1 MLDEGRRLAT
11 DTLVELMTSLEGIL
25 HPSLLKQLLRRIGY
39 GLGVKLSPGKKP
51 LHGTSPSSAF
61 LDSLIRITASWDWK
75 WSVDQTDED
84 RLALKIH
91 SCPLTEVACGT
102 HHVCHVM
109 SGFLGGLASAQAGC
123 ATVLVRRGEGVPPR
137 NCHAVL
143 HIGKAA
149 PRSTSDHVTYPEP
162 QDLIGPAMSRSK
174 SEKVLSGLSSRE
186 REILGM
192 VGQALSHQ
200 EIAKSLG
207 LSVRTVEGHTARIR
221 DKLGVHGRKE
231 FVRLALSL
239 GLSAP

>member
-1 MLDEGRRLAT
+1 LDEGRLLAT
-11 DTLVELMTSLEGIL
+11 DILVELMTTLEGIL

-39 GLGVKLSPGKKP
+39 GLGVKFSQGKKP
-51 LHGTSPSSAF
+51 LHGISPSSAF
-61 LDSLIRITASWDWK
+61 LDSLKRTTASWDWS

-84 RLALKIH
+84 RLTFKIH
-91 SCPLTEVACGT
+91 SCPLTEISCGT
-102 HHVCHVM
+102 HQVCHVM

-123 ATVLVRRGEGVPPR
+123 ATVFVRRGEGAPPR
-137 NCHAVL
+137 NCQAVL

-149 PRSTSDHVTYPEP
+149 PRSTSDHVTYPET
-162 QDLIGPAMSRSK
+162 QDLIGPAVSRSK
-174 SEKVLSGLSSRE
+174 SEKVLISLSSRE
-186 REILGM
+186 REILRM

-207 LSVRTVEGHTARIR
+207 LSVRTVEGHVARIR

-239 GLSAP
+239 GLSEP